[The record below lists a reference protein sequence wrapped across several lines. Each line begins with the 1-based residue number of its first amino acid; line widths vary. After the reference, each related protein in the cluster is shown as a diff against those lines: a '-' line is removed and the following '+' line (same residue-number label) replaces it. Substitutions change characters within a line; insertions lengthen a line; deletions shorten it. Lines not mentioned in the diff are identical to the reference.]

1 MNMSI
6 ETFIFDPLTNII
18 TSRWSSSNF
27 EANAT
32 RISWM
37 YSTVRLVMWSL
48 YEVYMKSI
56 CLVWHLIL
64 NMLTSWTILFY
75 HLRFMISGEVSEET
89 NILLLLLHTHT
100 HYKSEDKNHNI
111 PPTHSTLSQCTP
123 RQKKQTAFNNYNKQK
138 VTLAHIK

>member
-1 MNMSI
+1 MSI
-6 ETFIFDPLTNII
+6 KTFIFDPLTNII

-89 NILLLLLHTHT
+89 NILLLLLLLLHTHALQIRGQ
-100 HYKSEDKNHNI
+100 KSQH
-111 PPTHSTLSQCTP
+111 PTHSLHSLTMHTKTKETNIIQQLQ
-123 RQKKQTAFNNYNKQK
+123 
-138 VTLAHIK
+138 